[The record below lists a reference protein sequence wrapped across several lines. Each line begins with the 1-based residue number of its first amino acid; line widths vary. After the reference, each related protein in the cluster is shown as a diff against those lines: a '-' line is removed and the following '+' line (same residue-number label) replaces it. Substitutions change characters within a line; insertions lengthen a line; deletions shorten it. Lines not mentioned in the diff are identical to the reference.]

1 MGSSV
6 LSEKGGS
13 RRGHRTHVGAW
24 QTCAR
29 MGGRRVECLK
39 TYRMGGGGVREGTI
53 LIFSLVPKLSPR
65 NFPAQSGVLPG
76 PCASS

>member
-1 MGSSV
+1 MCRRFPWGSRCCAPKASLARGLLPTMGSSV

-39 TYRMGGGGVREGTI
+39 TYRVGGGG
-53 LIFSLVPKLSPR
+53 S
-65 NFPAQSGVLPG
+65 
-76 PCASS
+76 